1 MRLSERLRAIEKES
15 LKERYFV
22 RRENKPPKSIASEKS
37 RVPMSRRL
45 DAAAQAAKL
54 KVEMKFL
61 EQETNVRRL
70 LLEKE
75 IAFAN
80 AEEKAIRMVMKQ
92 VTNE

>member
-1 MRLSERLRAIEKES
+1 MLEADDEKVVTYRDFDLCDREYTECRMRLSERLRAIEKES

-61 EQETNVRRL
+61 EQETNVR
-70 LLEKE
+70 
-75 IAFAN
+75 
-80 AEEKAIRMVMKQ
+80 
-92 VTNE
+92 

>member
-1 MRLSERLRAIEKES
+1 
-15 LKERYFV
+15 
-22 RRENKPPKSIASEKS
+22 
-37 RVPMSRRL
+37 MSRRL